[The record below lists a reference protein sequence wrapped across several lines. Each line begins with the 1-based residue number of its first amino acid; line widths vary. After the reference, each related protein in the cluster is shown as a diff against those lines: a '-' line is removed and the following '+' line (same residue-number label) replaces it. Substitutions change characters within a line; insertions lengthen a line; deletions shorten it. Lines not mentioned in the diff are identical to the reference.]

1 MPVFEILIGLLI
13 LRELRRF
20 VRSRMRSAIYL
31 ARKGCGSTS
40 HDITARARP
49 RTA

>member
-1 MPVFEILIGLLI
+1 MAMFEILIGVLFLWK
-13 LRELRRF
+13 LHGV

-31 ARKGCGSTS
+31 ARKDAGPTL
-40 HDITARARP
+40 HDITPRARP